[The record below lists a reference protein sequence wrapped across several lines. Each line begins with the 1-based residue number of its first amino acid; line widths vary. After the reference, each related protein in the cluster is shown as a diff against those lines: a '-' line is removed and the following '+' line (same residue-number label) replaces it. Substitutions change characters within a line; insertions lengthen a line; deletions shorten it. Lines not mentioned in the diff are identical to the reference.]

1 MAPALYR
8 LAWTPAHLPEAHYNP
23 TRLLAQGRKIW
34 QRNQPDKLTQIVE
47 PASTLGVTLCLIDS
61 LSKLDVIG
69 GNSRRRHGHLPGPAR
84 PVQPREQ
91 DTVQLVET
99 AKKLPATVGVI
110 NNVDKAGGEARIGE
124 ATVVMEM
131 FKVAVCAT
139 VIRHRPELLVAAEKG
154 RGVIELGVKA
164 KTAADEIRALWDFPD
179 ERTKTNDGWRGE
191 AHGAGGQVMMIKK
204 QPGNQDRDGILG
216 TLTRFGHVSRRPQ
229 ATVARPTCRPAQ
241 EPQVHMAGR
250 SGA

>member
-1 MAPALYR
+1 M
-8 LAWTPAHLPEAHYNP
+8 
-23 TRLLAQGRKIW
+23 
-34 QRNQPDKLTQIVE
+34 
-47 PASTLGVTLCLIDS
+47 
-61 LSKLDVIG
+61 
-69 GNSRRRHGHLPGPAR
+69 
-84 PVQPREQ
+84 
-91 DTVQLVET
+91 QLVET

-179 ERTKTNDGWRGE
+179 ERTKRPTMAGE
-191 AHGAGGQVMMIKK
+191 AK
-204 QPGNQDRDGILG
+204 R
-216 TLTRFGHVSRRPQ
+216 T
-229 ATVARPTCRPAQ
+229 AREAK
-241 EPQVHMAGR
+241 
-250 SGA
+250 S